1 MNNNL
6 NLAVVLFIILGI
18 LYSTRLVK
26 KDVIRW
32 KHKDAIEQYHI
43 LTKNLL

>member
-6 NLAVVLFIILGI
+6 NSTALLFIMGYYIQQDI
-18 LYSTRLVK
+18 K

-32 KHKDAIEQYHI
+32 KHKDAEQYHI
-43 LTKNLL
+43 LKKIR